1 MVGFLITAGTAIL
14 AGLIIGVL
22 IKIINKHEYQ
32 DQFNDSHTYINVPSP
47 SITDWFIYNENYL
60 PIYISFLISKYWII
74 KFIIIVFIQWWRFYL
89 LNILTFEKVEFIFKH
104 NCKIEV

>member
-1 MVGFLITAGTAIL
+1 
-14 AGLIIGVL
+14 
-22 IKIINKHEYQ
+22 
-32 DQFNDSHTYINVPSP
+32 
-47 SITDWFIYNENYL
+47 L